1 MPAWLFGDVARAG
14 ALAGVVQGV
23 GLLLVFLLQILLAR
37 IIADPSA
44 YGLYVWGQ
52 NLLFLVGGVLAMGL
66 PIVAGRHMAVQVQR
80 GDRRAQGAVLR
91 RALAL
96 IALASMLVFALGG
109 LLLWQLPAT
118 VSAAPDIALLA
129 LLGAPL
135 AATTLLYQGLSRA
148 RGHTVSAFLPYQVLR
163 PLFTAVLAL
172 AAVVVAGPRLSAI
185 EALLAV
191 VSGLSRL
198 LREGLPVFG
207 ASACGLVMTYANTLA
222 VGVLAGP
229 AAAGAFFIAERLAQL
244 ASTPAVVASV
254 VIQPWLATAHA
265 SHNRGRLQAVVTQA
279 AHIGLWPTL
288 VLAAG
293 VWLCSEF
300 LLQLFGAA
308 FLHAQPILGALL
320 LGRLIGVA
328 LGPAQILL
336 LMTGQQGP
344 ALRVSAFA
352 ALSHLLLLVWLV
364 PIWGAVGA
372 ALTSVAS
379 SLLIN
384 TGCLVLVWRRLGLQ
398 GTILATRGRG

>member
-1 MPAWLFGDVARAG
+1 M
-14 ALAGVVQGV
+14 
-23 GLLLVFLLQILLAR
+23 
-37 IIADPSA
+37 
-44 YGLYVWGQ
+44 
-52 NLLFLVGGVLAMGL
+52 
-66 PIVAGRHMAVQVQR
+66 
-80 GDRRAQGAVLR
+80 
-91 RALAL
+91 
-96 IALASMLVFALGG
+96 
-109 LLLWQLPAT
+109 
-118 VSAAPDIALLA
+118 
-129 LLGAPL
+129 
-135 AATTLLYQGLSRA
+135 
-148 RGHTVSAFLPYQVLR
+148 
-163 PLFTAVLAL
+163 
-172 AAVVVAGPRLSAI
+172 
-185 EALLAV
+185 
-191 VSGLSRL
+191 
-198 LREGLPVFG
+198 
-207 ASACGLVMTYANTLA
+207 
-222 VGVLAGP
+222 
-229 AAAGAFFIAERLAQL
+229 
-244 ASTPAVVASV
+244 
-254 VIQPWLATAHA
+254 
-265 SHNRGRLQAVVTQA
+265 
-279 AHIGLWPTL
+279 
-288 VLAAG
+288 LAAG